1 VKLLKNSQYW
11 KIDLVSTSMSSSK
24 IPLSSP
30 TDSRKQG
37 DVYLRFRLNT
47 QTGAV
52 LSVKH
57 TQEAIVQP
65 VELITPM
72 PNMPSCILGLMN
84 WRSHVIWAI
93 DLPKM
98 LNLES
103 LDNRQQYNIIIIRS
117 DALVLGLVV
126 QEIKG
131 TIKFMIND
139 IRSPLGQVN
148 SSLVPYLCGCFI
160 QEEEIL
166 LVLDAKNIVHSS
178 IFQSD

>member
-1 VKLLKNSQYW
+1 MNN
-11 KIDLVSTSMSSSK
+11 SK
-24 IPLSSP
+24 ITLSSP
-30 TDSRKQG
+30 VETKKLG
-37 DVYLRFRLNT
+37 DVYLKFQMNP

-52 LSVKH
+52 LSVQH
-57 TQEAIVQP
+57 TQEAIVVP
-65 VELITPM
+65 IELVTPM

-84 WRSHVIWAI
+84 WRSHIIWI
-93 DLPKM
+93 VDLPKL

-103 LDNRQQYNIIIIRS
+103 LNNRQEYNIIVVCV

-131 TIKFMIND
+131 TIKFTSSD

-148 SSLVPYLCGCFI
+148 SSLVPYLSGCFL

-166 LVLDAKNIVHSS
+166 LVLDAKNIVNSS
-178 IFQSD
+178 ILHSD